1 MKRIKICGLTR
12 PEDILYVNEAKPDYI
27 GFVFAENRRRTL
39 TRDKAFELK
48 KLLFN
53 DIKAVG
59 VFLNNDVDYV
69 ISLVRDGIIDIVQLH
84 GDEDEKYIHY
94 LRAHIK
100 APIIKAVRALST
112 ERILEAEKMDVDY
125 LLIDTYEKGVAG
137 GTGKVFDWRIIPKLR
152 KPYFLAGGLD
162 PDNIREAMKTNA
174 FALDMSSGVE
184 TDGIKDREKILRTV
198 KTVRGE

>member
-1 MKRIKICGLTR
+1 MKKIKICGLTR

-39 TRDKAFELK
+39 TRDKAHELK
-48 KLLFN
+48 EMLSS

-59 VFLNNDVDYV
+59 VFLNNDMNYV
-69 ISLVRDGIIDIVQLH
+69 ISLVQDGIIDIVQLH
-84 GDEDEKYIHY
+84 GDEDEEYIKY

-100 APIIKAVRALST
+100 APIIKAVRAVSADK
-112 ERILEAEKMDVDY
+112 ILEAEHLDADY
-125 LLIDTYEKGVAG
+125 LLIDTYEKGAAG
-137 GTGKVFDWRIIPKLR
+137 GTGRVFDWGIIPKLH
-152 KPYFLAGGLD
+152 KPFFLAGGLD
-162 PDNIREAMKTNA
+162 PENIREAMKTDA

-184 TDGIKDREKILRTV
+184 TDGLKDRDKIIRTV